1 MDDPILQRLASVDW
15 ANKPEATIASQL
27 IMPVLVLLGY
37 GEHTLHRVR
46 EQHVYKLRDPTMMK
60 GSRRIKLDYEP
71 RVYEEGLWVLE
82 GKGTDTTVTPKTL
95 GQARDYAI
103 HPEVRAPLMVTV
115 DAAGFRV
122 FDPWNEHWDEPILTI
137 ALNEVAE
144 RIENLRAVLSADRV
158 ADVVRRRHFD
168 HLRKA
173 LSASLEC
180 GVLSDAEQEFKD
192 LIAQVRA
199 SIDEKRSEVHRRVLK
214 EYEEL
219 HERVLRNSG
228 IWGVAQHNNTPW
240 VGSVAELRDFST
252 AVLYQP
258 EGQRPTQIGLVWKAI
273 EAVYKEK
280 CMEGAPLLR
289 PLWWL
294 HIVVLGGSLKLRGKP
309 GCEPHATRLATTAVR
324 DTLLGFP
331 DDPLAAASWRL
342 QRKLIP
348 LSVRTAVAAAP
359 FEDLSKRVRQRRR
372 SVEDSIRYPMD
383 PAWFLVHFVRIG
395 VINSLAQI
403 DPWTVEHLDEET
415 EKVAQS
421 LRTITVPDRE
431 WIGPAGDPW
440 LGSWEKVD
448 TLLECALA
456 TLLDDPSGDDLLAN
470 PELQAVILEAAQSP
484 HELLRRPAIPLAER
498 LGLA

>member
-1 MDDPILQRLASVDW
+1 MDAPILQRLASVDW

-27 IMPVLVLLGY
+27 IMPVLALLGY

-60 GSRRIKLDYEP
+60 GSRKVKLDYEP

-82 GKGTDTTVTPKTL
+82 GKGTDTNVTPKTL
-95 GQARDYAI
+95 GQVRDYAI

-115 DAAGFRV
+115 DAGGFRV
-122 FDPWNEHWDEPILTI
+122 FDPWDEHWDEPILTV

-144 RIENLRAVLSADRV
+144 RIDDLRAVLGADRV
-158 ADVVRRRHFD
+158 ADVIRRRHFD

-173 LSASLEC
+173 LSASLEF

-192 LIAQVRA
+192 LIAQARA
-199 SIDEKRSEVHRRVLK
+199 SIDEKRSELHRKALK
-214 EYEEL
+214 EYDEL
-219 HERVLRNSG
+219 HESVLRNSG
-228 IWGVAQHNNTPW
+228 VWGVAQHNNTPW
-240 VGSVAELRDFST
+240 VGSVAELRDFAS

-258 EGQRPTQIGLVWKAI
+258 EAQRPTQIGLVWPAI

-280 CMEGAPLLR
+280 CPDGTPLLR

-294 HIVVLGGSLKLRGKP
+294 HIVVLGGSLKLRGQP
-309 GCEPHATRLATTAVR
+309 GCEPHATGLATTAIR

-348 LSVRTAVAAAP
+348 LSARTVGVAAP
-359 FEDLSKRVRQRRR
+359 LEDLSKLARQRLTA
-372 SVEDSIRYPMD
+372 EDRIRYRMD
-383 PAWFLVHFVRIG
+383 PTWFLMHFVRIS
-395 VINSLAQI
+395 VIDYLAQI
-403 DPWTVEHLDEET
+403 DPWTVERLDEES
-415 EKVAQS
+415 EKVTQS
-421 LRTITVPDRE
+421 LRTIAVPDRE

-440 LGSWEKVD
+440 LGSWETVD

-456 TLLDDPSGDDLLAN
+456 TLLDDPSGDDLLAD
-470 PELQAVILEAAQSP
+470 PDLQAVIRQAAQSP
-484 HELLRRPAIPLAER
+484 HELLRRAAVPLVER